1 MYLTGYD
8 LSSYQGNLSQ
18 GVFQALK
25 NDGYFAIIRV
35 NEGTPN
41 NQQVL
46 NIDPDFITSR
56 SEARNV
62 SLFRLFY
69 HFSYPK
75 FNSAQSEASFFTN
88 TFGTPQNGEGF
99 ALDFEQPLV
108 DANGNPTQENVI
120 WALDWLNQV
129 TQTYNGTKPF
139 IYMNLNLC
147 NSLDWSAV
155 VNAGYALW
163 LADWTGNPNELG
175 TAKNWHFIAMS
186 QFTDKGT
193 LPTGETP
200 VDQDAFYGTPQE
212 FEDYTYHEP
221 VSTVSTPSQ
230 TVSTPTQTSIDKTT
244 TPTTSA
250 TPSSTNTVAVDAA
263 DIQKLDILV
272 STLNTK
278 VQTLLDEINSLR
290 ATNTDLTNENDSL
303 NIQVTSLKSQI
314 LKLEKPI
321 QSTPTIPPTFWQKI
335 IDFFKGI

>member
-8 LSSYQGNLSQ
+8 ISSYQGNLSQ

-41 NQQVL
+41 NSQVL
-46 NIDPDFITSR
+46 NIDPDFITNR
-56 SEARNV
+56 GEARNV

-69 HFSYPK
+69 HFSYPIY
-75 FNSAQSEASFFTN
+75 NSAQSEASFFTN
-88 TFGTPQNGEGF
+88 TFGTPQAGEGF
-99 ALDFEQPLV
+99 ALDFEQPFT
-108 DANGNPTQENVI
+108 DANGNPTGENVT
-120 WALDWLNQV
+120 WALTWLNQV

-147 NSLDWSAV
+147 NALDWSAV
-155 VNAGYALW
+155 VDAGYALW

-212 FEDYTYHEP
+212 FEDYGYHKP
-221 VSTVSTPSQ
+221 IAYIPPTIPTVST
-230 TVSTPTQTSIDKTT
+230 TPKTSANTT
-244 TPTTSA
+244 TNPITSA
-250 TPSSTNTVAVDAA
+250 TVPSSKTVTTPSPITVTKKTTPSP
-263 DIQKLDILV
+263 QKTEVTPTSSIRSGKDTIKV
-272 STLNTK
+272 STQPTSK
-278 VQTLLDEINSLR
+278 VSSINIFLLFIWSFFTSIGGKI
-290 ATNTDLTNENDSL
+290 TN
-303 NIQVTSLKSQI
+303 IFKSI
-314 LKLEKPI
+314 
-321 QSTPTIPPTFWQKI
+321 
-335 IDFFKGI
+335 FK

>member
-41 NQQVL
+41 NSQVL
-46 NIDPDFITSR
+46 NIDSKFIVNR
-56 SEARNV
+56 QEARNV
-62 SLFRLFY
+62 SLFRLFN
-69 HFSYPK
+69 HFSYPIY
-75 FNSAQSEASFFTN
+75 NSAQSEASFFTT

-99 ALDFEQPLV
+99 TLDFERPFT
-108 DANGNPTQENVI
+108 DSNGNPTGENVT

-139 IYMNLNLC
+139 IYMDLSLC
-147 NSLDWSAV
+147 NALDWSPV
-155 VNAGYALW
+155 VDADYALW

-200 VDQDAFYGTPQE
+200 VDQDAFYGTPQD
-212 FEDYTYHEP
+212 FEDYTFHAP

-230 TVSTPTQTSIDKTT
+230 TISTPTHSTVDTGTTNTSNTSTTVSTPQATVST
-244 TPTTSA
+244 TPT
-250 TPSSTNTVAVDAA
+250 PSP
-263 DIQKLDILV
+263 QKIEV
-272 STLNTK
+272 
-278 VQTLLDEINSLR
+278 
-290 ATNTDLTNENDSL
+290 
-303 NIQVTSLKSQI
+303 
-314 LKLEKPI
+314 
-321 QSTPTIPPTFWQKI
+321 TPTSSIQRSGTTTSGTATSGATTNVVRYPTSKYSLINLLYSTFWSIISSIGGKI
-335 IDFFKGI
+335 SNIFKSIFK